1 MIPVAED
8 NETSLHPVKYS
19 HGYNQSLKPYIR
31 ELLVESTLWGGG
43 GIKLE
48 NFICP
53 NLDSYNSL

>member
-31 ELLVESTLWGGG
+31 ELLVESTLCVGGNK
-43 GIKLE
+43 IRELHLPKLG
-48 NFICP
+48 F
-53 NLDSYNSL
+53 L